1 MFTRMMMV
9 AATALIVLASSGSI
23 ARAADEDPAAIY
35 KEHCAKCHGD
45 TGRGDTPSGKML
57 KAPDLVGNAKV
68 TGVSVPDLVKAI
80 QANDKH
86 KAPLKKL
93 SEAQITAGATRAKA
107 LAEAK

>member
-1 MFTRMMMV
+1 MPLRMMVV
-9 AATALIVLASSGSI
+9 AATALIVLAGSGII
-23 ARAADEDPAAIY
+23 ARAGDEDPAAVY

-57 KAPDLVGNAKV
+57 KTPDLVGNAEV
-68 TGVSVPDLVKAI
+68 AGTPVPDLVKAI
-80 QANDKH
+80 QASEKH

>member
-1 MFTRMMMV
+1 MLVV
-9 AATALIVLASSGSI
+9 AATGLIVLAGSGSI
-23 ARAADEDPAAIY
+23 VGAADEDPAAVY

-45 TGRGDTPSGKML
+45 TGNADTPAGKML
-57 KAPDLVGNAKV
+57 KTPALAGDAKV
-68 TGVSVPDLVKAI
+68 AGMAVPDLVKAM
-80 QANDKH
+80 QANEKH